1 MRSIRPRRGLAVLV
15 AAMLAACTRP
25 PDADPRLVTEW
36 MHTLYGAIRAERIS
50 PPVASR
56 LMAYATTALY
66 AGLSAVDPA
75 TGQGADSARAGAIA
89 GLLNGLGTLP
99 RADRSVRYDG
109 TLVAIAAERVVLD
122 TLLREAIPATRAN
135 VARLAD
141 SLRQARVAAH
151 IDEDTEAR
159 STQLGRRIGLAL
171 VAWAAEDGFAK
182 TRGRP
187 YVLPAGPGLWVNDA
201 PASTYA
207 AQSVSGATEFVAL
220 DNPANVLRAGSVS
233 DRGLILNRPKRLGGG
248 TLLPVNM
255 SGMSEPYWGELRPC
269 VLSRWADC
277 RIPDPLANS
286 ADTTSPFY
294 RDASDVYSTKATLT
308 PEQRTIAL
316 YWADNAGE
324 SGTPVGHWI
333 SIASQVVSER
343 RLPAVEAA
351 RLTMLT
357 ALAQADAFIATW
369 AYKYKFNLIRP
380 RTYLRLVADSTWE
393 PLIPTPPF
401 PEYPSGH
408 SAQSAAAATVLT
420 GVVGDV
426 AFDDSTVVSI
436 GHQVRRF
443 TSFRAAAMEA
453 GQSRV
458 FGGIHF
464 PSGNTN
470 GRALGECVGAK
481 VLERF
486 QIARAP

>member
-1 MRSIRPRRGLAVLV
+1 MRSSRPRRVVVVVV
-15 AAMLAACTRP
+15 AAALAACTRP

-66 AGLSAVDPA
+66 AGLS
-75 TGQGADSARAGAIA
+75 TGEARTSRAQASGGGSLD
-89 GLLNGLGTLP
+89 GLFNGLATLP
-99 RADRSVRYDG
+99 RGETAGTYDG

-122 TLLREAIPATRAN
+122 TLLREALPATRAT

-141 SLRQARVAAH
+141 SLRNARNEVIGPSDQQYLA
-151 IDEDTEAR
+151 DE
-159 STQLGRRIGLAL
+159 LGTRIGQAI
-171 VAWAAEDGFAK
+171 VAWARGDGFAK

-187 YVLPAGPGLWVNDA
+187 YALPAGPGLWVNDA

-207 AQSVSGATEFVAL
+207 SQSMSGATEFVAL
-220 DNPANVLRAGSVS
+220 DNPANVLKAGSVS

-255 SGMSEPYWGELRPC
+255 SGMSEPYWGELRPF
-269 VLSRWADC
+269 VLSRWDEC
-277 RIPDPLANS
+277 RIPDPLAYS

-294 RDASDVYSTKATLT
+294 RDAKEVLTTKATLT

-343 RLPAVEAA
+343 HLPALDAA

-369 AYKYKFNLIRP
+369 AYKYRFNFIRP
-380 RTYLRLVADSTWE
+380 RTYLRVVADSTWE

-420 GVVGDV
+420 GIVGDV

-443 TSFRAAAMEA
+443 ASFRAAAMEA
-453 GQSRV
+453 GQSRI

-464 PSGNTN
+464 PSGNAN

-486 QIARAP
+486 RIMHGP